1 MNKRLAEFTK
11 HWKLI
16 LGLAL
21 PSIVSFASG
30 TVTGTINL
38 IMVGPM
44 GALVIA
50 IVGVSNI
57 VAYNAW
63 ALCSGF
69 GYSVNY
75 LVAQNCGAGQME
87 QAVRRTYIA
96 LYVGVGT
103 ALLVVMTGWLL
114 PAFILR
120 MMGGSAELVAAGA
133 DYLKY
138 RMFAIACF
146 TVSFVFHGFL
156 RGIGDT
162 RTPMQ
167 MTLIAN
173 GAMIF
178 FTYTLTYGNL
188 GFPELGLSGAGIA
201 VLIGEALGLIGS
213 AYVYFFRLHR
223 RYGTRRRIAADSS
236 EVRLILLE
244 SGKLGLQELAMS
256 GAMFI
261 FTVFVTRLGTEALAA
276 NEIALNVMA
285 LGYMPAFAFGAT
297 ATILVGQEIGR
308 GEPYL
313 ARRLGT
319 DVAVLGSLFLLMM
332 GIVEFAFP
340 EMVARLYSSDPA
352 VYSLAGKLIMISAFL
367 QLFDGLLN
375 YYSGALRGLG
385 DTSFLVRVSLMLN
398 WLVFIPLAYVLT
410 FMAGLGST
418 GAWLS
423 LYLFL
428 GAFAIVVCIR
438 FYRTDWNAARLK

>member
-1 MNKRLAEFTK
+1 MNKGLAEFTK

-16 LGLAL
+16 LGLAI
-21 PSIVSFASG
+21 PSIVSFAAG

-57 VAYNAW
+57 IVYNAW

-69 GYSVNY
+69 GFSVNY
-75 LVAQNCGAGQME
+75 LVAQNYGAGQME

-96 LYVGVGT
+96 LYVSAGA
-103 ALLVVMTGWLL
+103 ALLVVLTGWLL
-114 PAFILR
+114 SAFILKL
-120 MMGGSAELVAAGA
+120 MGGSAELVANGA

-138 RMFAIACF
+138 RLFAIACF
-146 TVSFVFHGFL
+146 IVSFVFQGFF
-156 RGIGDT
+156 RGIGDA

-167 MTLIAN
+167 MSLLAN
-173 GAMIF
+173 GTMIF
-178 FTYTLTYGNL
+178 LTYTLTYGNL
-188 GFPELGLSGAGIA
+188 GFPELGLRGAGLA
-201 VLIGEALGLIGS
+201 VLIGEALGLVGS

-223 RYGTRRRIAADSS
+223 RYGTRRRIAADRSDI
-236 EVRLILLE
+236 RLIAGE
-244 SGKLGLQELAMS
+244 SGKLGVQELAMS

-261 FTVFVTRLGTEALAA
+261 FTMFVTRLGTEALAA

-319 DVAVLGSLFLLMM
+319 DVAVLGSLFLLLM
-332 GIVEFAFP
+332 GMAEFVFS
-340 EMVARLYSSDPA
+340 ETVARLYSSDPA
-352 VYSLAGKLIMISAFL
+352 VYTLAGKLIMISAFL

-385 DTSFLVRVSLMLN
+385 DTSFLVRVSLVLN
-398 WLVFIPLAYVLT
+398 WLVFIPLAYGLT
-410 FMAGLGST
+410 FMAGLGSA

-428 GAFAIVVCIR
+428 GMFALVVCIR
-438 FYRTDWNAARLK
+438 FYRTDWDAARLK